1 MLSSFPQFQ
10 CWLGIEPCFCFAKE
24 NFRTIKRYGSC
35 DILIKIMIFKVV
47 IIGAVE
53 MTQLATTPEDLSS
66 ILGPTKWKESTNSP
80 SFLAT
85 IHVH

>member
-1 MLSSFPQFQ
+1 
-10 CWLGIEPCFCFAKE
+10 
-24 NFRTIKRYGSC
+24 
-35 DILIKIMIFKVV
+35 MIFKVV

-80 SFLAT
+80 SFLAI